1 MFLFIILFSL
11 PSRAQIFTAECVITG
26 LLLIVSDIILCAENS
41 AGDWTCTFSLW
52 CLNPAVVFRDVAEL
66 SLSVILTSG

>member
-1 MFLFIILFSL
+1 MFSL
-11 PSRAQIFTAECVITG
+11 PSRVQIYRAECVTTG
-26 LLLIVSDIILCAENS
+26 LLLTVGDIILFAENS

-52 CLNPAVVFRDVAEL
+52 CLNPAVVFRDIAEL